1 MLGVEDGNLPSGKH
15 LQREQFQILI
25 RCIRCIVCVSNCCNK
40 YELITMLEHHNL
52 QWRSAF
58 NALQIQLQQALHD
71 YTVDI
76 QHVGSTSIPGLV
88 SKPIL
93 DIDIVIGEEH
103 WLPGITER
111 LVGLGYLYKGE
122 QGIAGRFAF
131 RQSSAFTP
139 QAAGQPVW
147 MAHHLYVCY
156 AHSLALK
163 NHLVFRDAL
172 LKDTALVQQY
182 ATLKQALAA
191 STGMNREKY
200 TKAKTD
206 FILAV
211 LAANGFAASELAA
224 IAAAN
229 R

>member
-1 MLGVEDGNLPSGKH
+1 
-15 LQREQFQILI
+15 
-25 RCIRCIVCVSNCCNK
+25 
-40 YELITMLEHHNL
+40 MLEAYQPQWKTAFEVL
-52 QWRSAF
+52 QS
-58 NALQIQLQQALHD
+58 QLQESLHD
-71 YTVDI
+71 YAVDI
-76 QHVGSTSIPGLV
+76 QHVGSTSVPGLIA
-88 SKPIL
+88 KPIL

-103 WLPGITER
+103 WLPGITQR
-111 LVGLGYLYKGE
+111 LKALGYVYKGE

-139 QAAGQPVW
+139 QVAGQPVW

-163 NHLVFRDAL
+163 NHIVFRDAL
-172 LKDTALVQQY
+172 LKDAALVQQY

-200 TKAKTD
+200 TQAKTD

-211 LAANGFAASELAA
+211 LAANGFSEAELAE

>member
-1 MLGVEDGNLPSGKH
+1 
-15 LQREQFQILI
+15 
-25 RCIRCIVCVSNCCNK
+25 
-40 YELITMLEHHNL
+40 MLEPYQPQWKTAFEEL
-52 QWRSAF
+52 Q
-58 NALQIQLQQALHD
+58 NQLKEALHE
-71 YTVDI
+71 YEVDI

-88 SKPIL
+88 AKPIL

-103 WLPGITER
+103 WLSGITQR
-111 LVGLGYLYKGE
+111 LKALGYVYKGE

-131 RQSSAFTP
+131 RQSTAFTP
-139 QAAGQPVW
+139 QEAVQPVW

-156 AHSLALK
+156 SHSLALK
-163 NHLVFRDAL
+163 NHIVFRDAL
-172 LKDTALVQQY
+172 LRDTTLVQQY

-211 LAANGFAASELAA
+211 LAANGFTETELAE
-224 IAAAN
+224 IATAN